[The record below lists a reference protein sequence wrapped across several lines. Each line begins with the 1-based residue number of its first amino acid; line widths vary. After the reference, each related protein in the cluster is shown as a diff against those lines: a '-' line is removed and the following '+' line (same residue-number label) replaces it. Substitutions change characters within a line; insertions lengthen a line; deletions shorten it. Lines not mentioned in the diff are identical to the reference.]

1 MKSSP
6 SSPATSFT
14 IPASDLAHPRKRSRS
29 WGKIVSHVILMGG
42 GLFMVMPFIWMVLT
56 SFKPSNEI
64 VTTTPH
70 ILPQHPTLSNYTA
83 LPDAAPF
90 LRFFT
95 NSVIISGISTI
106 FVAFTCAAAGYA
118 LAKYPFKWLTVC
130 FLLILSTI
138 LIPLET
144 YIIPLYL
151 MVNRFNWVNT
161 YQGMIFPFII
171 MSSGIFFLRQ
181 NIMSIPDDLID
192 ASRLDGASEF
202 AIFRHIILPLSIAPL
217 AAISIINWVY
227 TWSMFI
233 WPLIIASKT
242 EMFTMEIGL
251 MYFQRQFSVDYGGI
265 MAACVITMLP
275 VLIVFIIFRTRI
287 IEGVATSGLK

>member
-1 MKSSP
+1 MNQ
-6 SSPATSFT
+6 ATT
-14 IPASDLAHPRKRSRS
+14 LLRTLARGQDVATPRRRKRSL
-29 WGKIVSHVILMGG
+29 GKVIAHVILMSGG
-42 GLFMVMPFIWMVLT
+42 FFMVIPFIWMILT
-56 SFKPSNEI
+56 SFKSSGEI
-64 VTTTPH
+64 VTTTPR
-70 ILPQHPTLSNYTA
+70 ILPQQPTFSNYA
-83 LPDAAPF
+83 SLPDAAPF
-90 LRFFT
+90 PRFFM
-95 NSVIISGISTI
+95 NSVLISAVSTL
-106 FVAFTCAAAGYA
+106 FVAFGCAAAGYV
-118 LAKYPFKWLTVC
+118 LAKYRFQFLNIC
-130 FLLILSTI
+130 FILILSTI

-151 MVNRFNWVNT
+151 MVNRFGWVNT
-161 YQGMIFPFII
+161 YQGMIFPLII

-192 ASRLDGASEF
+192 AARLDGASEF
-202 AIFRHIILPLSIAPL
+202 AIFRNVILPLSVAPL

-233 WPLIIASKT
+233 WPLIIASRT

-265 MAACVITMLP
+265 MAACVVTMLP
-275 VLIVFIIFRTRI
+275 VLIVFSLFRTRI